1 MDGRTETPTSQTGRE
16 VSFRLH
22 ELAQFDQQL
31 PTVSPNTLENLK
43 RHNNIFLTSNSQELY
58 MTGQDN
64 NTVNDSIKQI
74 SIQRLVQ
81 NGSKNADKVIKIP
94 DAQSPDEN
102 YNVNELAQAV
112 HSNDASVAV
121 SFDLKNH

>member
-1 MDGRTETPTSQTGRE
+1 M
-16 VSFRLH
+16 V
-22 ELAQFDQQL
+22 
-31 PTVSPNTLENLK
+31 
-43 RHNNIFLTSNSQELY
+43 
-58 MTGQDN
+58 GQDS

-102 YNVNELAQAV
+102 YNVSELAQALR
-112 HSNDASVAV
+112 SNDASLAV